1 LSGITYYTYSLC
13 QALSARC
20 EVSAILMRQLLPT
33 RLYPGRDRV
42 GADIASITLP
52 PAVPHFDGVDWFW
65 GLTLARALWFLARR
79 RPQTLIFQW
88 WTGTV
93 LHTYLALALMARIL
107 RIRIVVEFHE
117 VLDTGEDRMVWVSR
131 YVRLIGPLLF
141 RLASGY
147 IVHSKYE
154 QELIMTHFGLTDKPC
169 AIIPHANYDH
179 YRNGQRCRIA
189 PEDCCN
195 LLYFGLIRPY
205 KGLEDLVRA
214 FNTIPE
220 DQIGRYWLTV
230 VGETWEGCTL
240 PTELI
245 AQSPYRNRITFVN
258 RYVSDE
264 EVDAVFGGAD
274 VVVLPYHRS
283 SQSGPLHV
291 ALHYGLPVVVTAV
304 GGLVEAVEGYDGAVL
319 TEPANPQALLAAIR
333 QAAGLRGRCFDDPRS
348 WPATA
353 DRYTYF
359 LAYLADL
366 RGSSGAEE
374 QPVMGL
380 QSELSPSSGQRAEGT
395 EEQSQAA

>member
-1 LSGITYYTYSLC
+1 
-13 QALSARC
+13 
-20 EVSAILMRQLLPT
+20 MRQLLPT
-33 RLYPGRDRV
+33 RLYPGRERV

-65 GLTLARALWFLARR
+65 GLTLARALWFLVRR

-93 LHTYLALALMARIL
+93 LHTYLALALLARML
-107 RIRIVVEFHE
+107 GIRIVVEFHE
-117 VLDTGEDRMVWVSR
+117 VLDTGEERMAWVRR
-131 YVRLIGPLLF
+131 YVRFAGPWLF

-147 IVHSKYE
+147 IVHSKYD

-169 AIIPHANYDH
+169 AIIPHATYDH
-179 YRNGQRCRIA
+179 YRNGQRYRIA

-195 LLYFGLIRPY
+195 LLYFGVIRPY

-220 DQIGRYWLTV
+220 DEIGRYWLTV

-245 AQSPYRNRITFVN
+245 AHSPYRDRITFVN

-264 EVDAVFGGAD
+264 EVDGFFSGAD

-283 SQSGPLHV
+283 SQSGPLHI
-291 ALHYGLPVVVTAV
+291 ALNYGLPIVVTAV

-319 TEPANPQALLAAIR
+319 TEPADPQALLAAIR
-333 QAAGLRGRCFDDPRS
+333 QATRLRGRRFDDPRS

-353 DRYTYF
+353 DRYTRF
-359 LAYLADL
+359 LAYLAD
-366 RGSSGAEE
+366 RRTRSGAEE
-374 QPVMGL
+374 QPAIGL
-380 QSELSPSSGQRAEGT
+380 QSEHSLDSEQRAEGT
-395 EEQSQAA
+395 AEESRAA